1 MTRRLITTHWIL
13 LLAAALLLSAC
24 GVNLSGEPEVER
36 EMEIPSLPTVAP
48 TSTAAP
54 TVDSAAVSDADS
66 DAETDAE
73 TDALSATLT
82 LTGGDYDL
90 GFEVYLR
97 ECASCHGAQDGI
109 GPGLRTM
116 HDEAAT
122 RVEGLAADEYVY
134 RSIVEPAAFVV
145 DGYSN
150 MMPTTYADTLT
161 EDELR
166 GLIAFVLEFDPARMG
181 MGGSTSA
188 DDSSVPTGDGE
199 PSSAAPDAAASS
211 EGAVGPALEASE
223 TLIVTGSLVA
233 GTTNGEPLPAG
244 LPVQLY
250 AVDPHGNLAGIYEV
264 ESAQDNTFTFEDVA
278 RTAGMTYFIEVS
290 YQGVPQGT
298 RVASIGGSEESVS
311 ATVTLYERTTEADSV
326 VINWSEI
333 LVNYA
338 PIDSHGIEVWLD
350 LEVANMGDKIVT
362 TDEIAEGSGWYVS
375 VNVELPVGAYG
386 IQPMQAENSQRY
398 LVDVV
403 DGVPVVKDTWPL
415 RPGQAHTISI
425 AYYLPYNNG
434 AIIEHGFNYQV
445 LNGIVLLPNDTVTFT
460 SDQFDAAGDWRGR
473 VTDGGASVVSLNPD
487 EKIDP
492 DKDYTLVKAHDLEAP
507 IPAGERMVFELD
519 GRPTRTI
526 DVLTPNAAAQ
536 SEDDDNLL
544 AYALFVLGVGVIA
557 LAGVLWWRQRQTGGE
572 VPLSVKTERRA
583 PAWTVPR
590 ANASKDD
597 LLAALSDLEDTYEAG
612 DIDDETYQERRALLS
627 ERLLPLLKEEE

>member
-1 MTRRLITTHWIL
+1 MTRRLVTTHWIL
-13 LLAAALLLSAC
+13 LLAAAVLLSAC

-54 TVDSAAVSDADS
+54 TVESTTDSDADS
-66 DAETDAE
+66 DAETDAQ
-73 TDALSATLT
+73 SATLT

-122 RVEGLAADEYVY
+122 RVEGMAADEYVY
-134 RSIVEPAAFVV
+134 QSIVEPGAFVV

-150 MMPTTYADTLT
+150 MMPTTYGDVLT

-181 MGGSTSA
+181 MGGSTGA
-188 DDSSVPTGDGE
+188 DDSSAPTGEGE
-199 PSSAAPDAAASS
+199 PSSAAPNAAATS

-223 TLIVTGSLVA
+223 TLTVTGNLIA
-233 GTTNGEPLPAG
+233 GTANGEPLPAG

-250 AVDPHGNLAGIYEV
+250 AVDPHGNLAGIFEV
-264 ESAQDNTFTFEDVA
+264 ESAEDNTFTFEDVA

-298 RVASIGGSEESVS
+298 RIASIAGSEDSVS
-311 ATVTLYERTTEADSV
+311 ATVTLYERTTEVDSV

-375 VNVELPVGAYG
+375 VNVELPVGAFG
-386 IQPMQAENSQRY
+386 IQPMQAQNSQRY
-398 LVDVV
+398 LVEVV

-415 RPGQAHTISI
+415 RPGQAHTITI
-425 AYYLPYNNG
+425 AYYLPYNSG

-445 LNGIVLLPNDTVTFT
+445 LNGIVLLPNDTVTF
-460 SDQFDAAGDWRGR
+460 SSAQFDNSGDWRGR
-473 VTDGGASVVSLNPD
+473 VTDGGASVVALNPD

-492 DKDYTLVKAHDLEAP
+492 NKDYTLVKAHDLQAA
-507 IPAGERMVFELD
+507 IPVGERMVFELD

-526 DVLTPNAAAQ
+526 DVLRPNAAA
-536 SEDDDNLL
+536 SSDDDDNLL
-544 AYALFVLGVGVIA
+544 AIALFVLGVGVIA

-572 VPLSVKTERRA
+572 VPPSARSERRA
-583 PAWTVPR
+583 PAWTMPR
-590 ANASKDD
+590 ADASRDD
-597 LLAALSDLEDTYEAG
+597 LLAALSELEDVYEAG

>member
-1 MTRRLITTHWIL
+1 MTRRLVTTHWIL
-13 LLAAALLLSAC
+13 LLATAVLLSAC
-24 GVNLSGEPEVER
+24 GVNLSGEPEVRR

-48 TSTAAP
+48 TPTAAP
-54 TVDSAAVSDADS
+54 TVESAAGSDTEI
-66 DAETDAE
+66 DAETDAQF
-73 TDALSATLT
+73 ATFT

-116 HDEAAT
+116 HDKAAT
-122 RVEGLAADEYVY
+122 RVEGMAADEYVY
-134 RSIVEPAAFVV
+134 QSVVEPGAFVV
-145 DGYSN
+145 DGYNN
-150 MMPTTYADTLT
+150 MMPTTYGNTLT
-161 EDELR
+161 EDEIR

-188 DDSSVPTGDGE
+188 DSSSADTSGGDT
-199 PSSAAPDAAASS
+199 SAAAPDAAATS
-211 EGAVGPALEASE
+211 EGAVGPALEAIE
-223 TLIVTGSLVA
+223 TLTVTGSLIA

-264 ESAQDNTFTFEDVA
+264 ESTEDNTFTVEDVA

-298 RVASIGGSEESVS
+298 RVASITGSEESVS
-311 ATVTLYERTTEADSV
+311 AAVTLYERTTEADNV

-398 LVDVV
+398 LVEVV

-425 AYYLPYNNG
+425 AYYLPYSTG
-434 AIIEHGFNYQV
+434 AIIEHGFNFQV
-445 LNGIVLLPNDTVTFT
+445 LDGLVLLPNDTVTFT
-460 SDQFDAAGDWRGR
+460 SEQFDTAGDWRGR
-473 VTDGGASVVSLNPD
+473 VTDGGASVVALNPD

-492 DKDYTLVKAHDLEAP
+492 DKDYTLVKAHVLEAP

-526 DVLTPNAAAQ
+526 DVLRPGGAAQ
-536 SEDDDNLL
+536 SDDDDNLL
-544 AYALFVLGVGVIA
+544 AIALFVLGVGVIA
-557 LAGVLWWRQRQTGGE
+557 LAGVLWWRQRQAGDT
-572 VPLSVKTERRA
+572 VPSSAKVERRA
-583 PAWTVPR
+583 PAWTMPR

-597 LLAALSDLEDTYEAG
+597 LLAALSDLEDMYEAG
-612 DIDDETYQERRALLS
+612 NIDDETYQERRALLS
-627 ERLLPLLKEEE
+627 ERLLPLLKEED